1 MTFPTPRAD
10 LMHTGAEVPLVGET
24 TPMKEALLVM
34 TEKRF
39 GAVGVT
45 DASGALVGLITDGD
59 LRRHI
64 DGLLDHMAG
73 EVMTRDPRTTTAKT
87 LAAEALKTM
96 EGRITVLFVVDQTQ
110 PIGIVHVHDLLRAGV
125 I

>member
-1 MTFPTPRAD
+1 MLGR
-10 LMHTGAEVPLVGET
+10 LRGYSRPL
-24 TPMKEALLVM
+24 P
-34 TEKRF
+34 
-39 GAVGVT
+39 
-45 DASGALVGLITDGD
+45 SSSDG
-59 LRRHI
+59 
-64 DGLLDHMAG
+64 AG